1 MSIRYLILSFIL
13 VLPISVSAQSN
24 ALGRGGEK
32 GKNIESLDLKK
43 DFDVVGK
50 GLIKK
55 SEVAGIVKGALHFKT
70 ITSDYK
76 LVGKGQGRETAKAWA
91 ILEGVSETTL
101 QEISDEFAVSF
112 SKKIEALGI
121 EMKTWEEV
129 SSTDNFPKVKEKE
142 MEKTKSTPAT
152 GLIEI
157 KTANDGPHIK
167 QVMGNPGIWGAL
179 AKVGKEFK
187 GNAITY
193 DINIDFARFDIDA
206 KRWRSPGY
214 GPGYDFVTT
223 SAEANVLPQVGI
235 EAYNGAGGFGMMST
249 NLTFVGKY
257 GEAGTIN
264 LTKNIY
270 VVENYATDIDS
281 YQGQMPER
289 MKRMFTF
296 NTVTTGTFVIKADE
310 QKYKQLVLEALDAY
324 SDNIIKLIKTQI
336 RK

>member
-1 MSIRYLILSFIL
+1 MSIRYLILLFVLI
-13 VLPISVSAQSN
+13 LPITVSAQSN
-24 ALGRGGEK
+24 ARGRGGERS
-32 GKNIESLDLKK
+32 KNIESLDLKK
-43 DFDVVGK
+43 DFDVAGK

-76 LVGKGQGRETAKAWA
+76 LVGKGQERETAKAWA

-101 QEISDEFAVSF
+101 QEISDEFAASF
-112 SKKIEALGI
+112 SKKIESLGI
-121 EMKTWEEV
+121 EMKSWDEIK
-129 SSTDNFPKVKEKE
+129 STDNFSKVQEKE
-142 MEKTKSTPAT
+142 IDKTKSTPAT

-157 KTANDGPHIK
+157 KTANDGPNVKPI
-167 QVMGNPGIWGAL
+167 VGNPGIWGAL
-179 AKVGKEFK
+179 AKVGKDFK
-187 GNAITY
+187 GNPITY

-223 SAEANVLPQVGI
+223 SAEANVLPQVSI
-235 EAYNGAGGFGMMST
+235 EAYNGAGGLGVVST

-257 GEAGTIN
+257 GEANIITLG
-264 LTKNIY
+264 KNIY

-296 NTVTTGTFVIKADE
+296 NTITTGTFVIKADE
-310 QKYKQLVLEALDAY
+310 QLYKKLVLDALDAY
-324 SDNIIKLIKTQI
+324 SDSLIEVIKTQI
-336 RK
+336 R